1 MNLILTN
8 DVFTKH
14 KTITDA
20 QLRSLKWPK
29 LKRHQIQPLL
39 IPLTMPYMDNTIA
52 LPPCK
57 PNY

>member
-29 LKRHQIQPLL
+29 LK
-39 IPLTMPYMDNTIA
+39 
-52 LPPCK
+52 
-57 PNY
+57 